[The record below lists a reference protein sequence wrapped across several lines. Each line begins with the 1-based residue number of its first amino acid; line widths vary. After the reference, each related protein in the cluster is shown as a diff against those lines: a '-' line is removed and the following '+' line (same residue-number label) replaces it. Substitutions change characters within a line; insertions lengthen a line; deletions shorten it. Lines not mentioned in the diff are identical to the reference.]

1 MRTLIEK
8 SVCFNIKK
16 DAFIENANFELL
28 KGKNVSFKYK
38 YLEEEVE
45 NQDIITILIPNEEN
59 SAIKDFII
67 WKINAKLSEFVEEKS
82 DIFVSELQQD
92 TTTIVSEEEN
102 SIIEAELTEQEKIE
116 NYKKDNPEVTDF
128 DATMFF
134 IKL

>member
-1 MRTLIEK
+1 MKTLIEK
-8 SVCFNIKK
+8 SVCFDIKK

-28 KGKNVSFKYK
+28 KGKNISFRYK

-45 NQDIITILIPNEEN
+45 NQDVISLIIPSEEN

-82 DIFVSELQQD
+82 DIFVAELEQDTENIGSELTQ
-92 TTTIVSEEEN
+92 EEN
-102 SIIEAELTEQEKIE
+102 IE
-116 NYKKDNPEVTDF
+116 NYKKENPESTDF
-128 DATMFF
+128 DVTMFY